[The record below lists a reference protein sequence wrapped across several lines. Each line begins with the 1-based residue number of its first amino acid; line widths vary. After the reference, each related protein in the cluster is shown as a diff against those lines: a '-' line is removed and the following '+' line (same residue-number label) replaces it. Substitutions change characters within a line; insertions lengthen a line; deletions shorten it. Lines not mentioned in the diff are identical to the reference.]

1 MDERI
6 KAEAM
11 AAARQLLQR
20 FRAAYPDWT
29 NDYTPVDA
37 LVEWYGLHV
46 ETFAPD
52 DYPAGTFGY
61 LEDNEDLIWLNRS
74 LMETLRR
81 FTLAH
86 ELGHAVLHRVSP
98 NSPHAP
104 QAMQQEMQA
113 LSSNTSCHEPDVQ
126 EEISG
131 YYEQEQLQEMPGI
144 GMSYD
149 PRSERELMANI
160 FAAELLMPLE
170 RVRTLYLDQHIST
183 HALAGMFGVSQSAM
197 LNRLVGLAT
206 EPVGARFIA
215 PSSPLAPSVALAPSS
230 RPPAPATKK
239 HYDQYQQAAIEAPT
253 PALIVAGP
261 GSGKTSTLIG
271 RVDYLLHTLGVEPT
285 HILALTFSRKAAGEM
300 QERLEPLFSEEN
312 MSETQRLQR
321 TQRPTVSTFHA
332 FCAELLRT
340 NGELVGLRTDFS
352 LIDEAEGYFMLRRLA
367 NELPLHHYRNLPSPA
382 YYFPDILKAISRAK
396 DELVTPVK
404 YYQLAQAML
413 QEAQQGGDEEAL
425 VQAEK
430 ALEVANIYALYEVA
444 LQQRQDTDFGGLIM
458 LAVRLLEEHPAVLH
472 EQQQRYRHILVDEF
486 QDINRASGVLLRLLA
501 GEERCVWVVGDAN
514 QAIYG
519 FRGASPANIA
529 NFEHDYPGAVVL
541 PLSRNYRSR
550 PDIVQ
555 LAESFRYRQLELGVE
570 VDAHVGA
577 ETEPVRLT
585 QADTYVTLAVA
596 PDFAAELAGL
606 VEDIR
611 SRHAQGYA
619 YRDIV
624 ILCRTRTLAR
634 KITSALVE
642 ANLPVIENGGMLEQE
657 HIKDL
662 LSIVLLIAQSDGM
675 GILRAARLS
684 EHALSQG
691 DIEALLVAARAQK
704 TTPGW
709 LIYSGE
715 APATMSM
722 EGRFALTRLSTLLQS
737 LSNRATSLWALLAHY
752 LFIETSIIRDA
763 LRSIEMGEKGDTE
776 NKGLLNDYLGM
787 LQLARRYDQQQA
799 MLREQEQ
806 DVHPASDADGL
817 STAITGAP
825 LTSTA
830 PVIQEQAKGFL
841 DYLRV
846 MLTLRQDGG
855 NRQGA
860 EGDSET
866 SPDVIRVMTVHASKG
881 LEFPIVYLPNLLQQR
896 FPLQSRSN
904 PVSAPKHMVPLESE
918 GNAAHESGE
927 ACLFYVG
934 VTRARDHL
942 ILSYSE
948 RYGKRKPKRTP
959 YLDPLIAG
967 LSDERITRTRWQY
980 EGTILA
986 DTGDEDE
993 ILPLSSPSE
1002 HFIAAMQ
1009 PQTIGS
1015 SAIETYQQCP
1025 RKYLYG
1031 SIYAFR
1037 GDEAA
1042 YLLFWQATQKT
1053 MEAIQQ
1059 HVKESQQKGTDAA
1072 ATLPTLEE
1080 MREIYTQQWRER
1092 DGHTLPFAP
1101 IYEQHGHEVVAL
1113 LREKMLVSGET
1124 NWELRR
1130 SFTVEVAGVPIQV
1143 AVDRVEDAPQNGTGK
1158 PAKFIRTRFGKSKEK
1173 LTAGTRELL
1182 YARAQRSQ
1190 YGTQSIE
1197 LHCHNL
1203 STGETFPITL
1213 TTKKEQSL
1221 YDALEK
1227 SVKELVNHQFPAKP
1241 DAYTCPSC
1249 PFFLIC
1255 PA

>member
-6 KAEAM
+6 KAEATT
-11 AAARQLLQR
+11 AARQLLQR
-20 FRAAYPDWT
+20 FRAAYLAWT
-29 NDYTPVDA
+29 DDYTPLDA

-46 ETFAPD
+46 ETFSSD

-86 ELGHAVLHRVSP
+86 ELGHAVLHRASP
-98 NSPHAP
+98 HSPHAP
-104 QAMQQEMQA
+104 QQEMPA
-113 LSSNTSCHEPDVQ
+113 LASDTSCHEPDVQ
-126 EEISG
+126 EKITG
-131 YYEQEQLQEMPGI
+131 YYEQEQLQEMLGI

-149 PRSERELMANI
+149 PRSERELMANL

-170 RVRTLYLDQHIST
+170 RVRTLYLDQQVSA
-183 HALAGMFGVSQSAM
+183 HALAGLFGVSQSAM
-197 LNRLVGLAT
+197 LNRLVGLT
-206 EPVGARFIA
+206 MEPFDTAMVNGTNAGTQLIVPSAA
-215 PSSPLAPSVALAPSS
+215 PP
-230 RPPAPATKK
+230 TKK

-271 RVDYLLHTLGVEPT
+271 RVDYLLHTLDVEPV

-300 QERLEPLFSEEN
+300 QERLEPLFYEEA
-312 MSETQRLQR
+312 MPETQGLRKQQKS
-321 TQRPTVSTFHA
+321 QRPTVSTFHA

-340 NGELVGLRTDFS
+340 HGERVGLRTDFS

-367 NELPLHHYRNLPSPA
+367 NELPLQHYRNLPSPA

-396 DELVTPVK
+396 DELVTPER

-413 QEAQQGGDEEAL
+413 QEALQTEDEETR
-425 VQAEK
+425 VHAEK
-430 ALEVANIYALYEVA
+430 ALEVANIYTLYEAA
-444 LQQRQDTDFGGLIM
+444 LQQRQDADFGGLIM
-458 LAVRLLEEHPAVLH
+458 LAVQLLKDHPEVLQ
-472 EQQQRYRHILVDEF
+472 EQQQCYQHILVDEF

-501 GEERCVWVVGDAN
+501 GEEQCVWVVGDAN

-529 NFEHDYPGAVVL
+529 NFEQDYPGAVIL
-541 PLSRNYRSR
+541 PLSCNYRSR
-550 PDIVQ
+550 PDIVK
-555 LAESFRYRQLELGVE
+555 LAESFRYKQLELGAE
-570 VDAHVGA
+570 VDAHEAA

-585 QADTYVTLAVA
+585 QEDTYVTLAVA

-611 SRHAQGYA
+611 SRHEQGYA

-642 ANLPVIENGGMLEQE
+642 ANLPVIEGGGMLEQE

-675 GILRAARLS
+675 GILRAARQS
-684 EHALSQG
+684 EHFLSQE
-691 DIEALLVAARAQK
+691 DIEALLLAARAQK

-709 LIYSGE
+709 LIYRGE
-715 APATMSM
+715 ASATMSM
-722 EGRFALTRLSTLLQS
+722 EGRFALMRLSTIMQS
-737 LSNRATSLWALLAHY
+737 LSNRATSMWTLLAQY
-752 LFIETSIIRDA
+752 LFIETSLMRNV
-763 LRSIEMGEKGDTE
+763 LRSIEMGETE
-776 NKGLLNDYLGM
+776 HKGLLNDYLGM

-799 MLREQEQ
+799 ALREQEQ
-806 DVHPASDADGL
+806 NAPTVPGAEQL
-817 STAITGAP
+817 STSSADTPTLPI
-825 LTSTA
+825 
-830 PVIQEQAKGFL
+830 IQEQAKGFL

-855 NRQGA
+855 NRQGV
-860 EGDSET
+860 EGDGET

-881 LEFPIVYLPNLLQQR
+881 LEFPVVYLPNLLQQR

-904 PVSAPKHMVPLESE
+904 PVPAPEHMLPEGSE

-948 RYGKRKPKRTP
+948 RYGKRKPKRSP

-967 LSDERITRTRWQY
+967 LADERITRTRWQY
-980 EGTILA
+980 EGTLLS

-993 ILPLSSPSE
+993 IVSLSQPGE
-1002 HFIAAMQ
+1002 PFIEEMQ
-1009 PQTIGS
+1009 PQTINS
-1015 SAIETYQQCP
+1015 SAIEMYQQCP

-1031 SIYAFR
+1031 SIYHFS
-1037 GDEAA
+1037 GEEAA
-1042 YLLFWQATQKT
+1042 YLLFWQTTQKT
-1053 MEAIQQ
+1053 METMQQ
-1059 HVKESQQKGTDAA
+1059 QIKECQQKGTDI

-1080 MREIYTQQWRER
+1080 MREIYTKQWREKN
-1092 DGHTLPFAP
+1092 GHTLPFAP
-1101 IYEQHGHEVVAL
+1101 IYERHGHEVVAL
-1113 LREKMLVSGET
+1113 LREKMLANGEN

-1130 SFTVEVAGVPIQV
+1130 HFTVEVAGVPIQV
-1143 AVDRVEDAPQNGTGK
+1143 AVDRVEDEPQNGTGK

-1173 LTAGTRELL
+1173 PTAGTRELL
-1182 YARAQRSQ
+1182 YARAQRTQ
-1190 YGTQSIE
+1190 YSVQSIE

-1227 SVKELVNHQFPAKP
+1227 NVKELVSHHFPAKP